1 LGIPNSKNNMFSPFK
16 LENSFPEGE
25 EIIDIKVGCYA
36 TFAIT
41 EKNKIKKLYGVGIN
55 RYSQI
60 D

>member
-1 LGIPNSKNNMFSPFK
+1 MFSPFK